1 MPRGH
6 VSSHM
11 VRLMRP
17 VLLLVLVS
25 AAVIATYRL
34 PAIIARADEVRGRGP
49 IPVQEATVQVQVPPG
64 ASGGAIGRQMERAGV
79 IADGGLFATLT
90 ALMGLQGRLAA
101 GTYEFG
107 RGVPVAD
114 AIRRLRAGVTVP
126 AVTVTIPEGRR
137 LEEVAAILERQGV
150 VGAADFLAAAHGDYP
165 PAASVR
171 PLGSTLEGYLFPDT
185 YFFTKHTSGP
195 EVVQRLVATFEE
207 RLSPELRAG
216 IQAQGLTLHE
226 AVTLASIVER
236 EAQVPEERPLIAA
249 AFLNRLRAGMPLQA
263 DPTVQYALASD
274 AASVQRYGWWKRDL
288 TLEDLQVDSPYNT
301 YVRSGL
307 PPGPIC
313 NPGLA
318 ALRAVAFPAPV
329 KYLYFVAKG
338 DGTHAFAETLE
349 EHNRNVARYQR

>member
-1 MPRGH
+1 M
-6 VSSHM
+6 SH
-11 VRLMRP
+11 LTLP
-17 VLLLVLVS
+17 LAFLVLAS
-25 AAVIATYRL
+25 AVYVATLRL
-34 PAIIARADEVRGRGP
+34 PAAVAGAGEVHGRGP
-49 IPVQEATVQVQVPPG
+49 IPVEEATVQVQVAPG
-64 ASGGAIGRQMERAGV
+64 ASGTVIGRQMERAGV

-114 AIRRLRAGVTVP
+114 AVRRVRAGVTVP
-126 AVTVTIPEGRR
+126 AVTVTIPEGKR

-150 VGAADFLAAAHGDYP
+150 VSAADFLAAAHGDYP
-165 PAASVR
+165 QTVARDRPA
-171 PLGSTLEGYLFPDT
+171 GSTLEGYLFPDT
-185 YFFTKHTSGP
+185 YFFTKHTSAQ
-195 EVVQRLVATFEE
+195 EVVERLLTTFEE
-207 RLSPELRAG
+207 RLSTELRAA
-216 IQAQGLTLHE
+216 IQAQGLTLHQ

-263 DPTVQYALASD
+263 DPTVQYALTTD
-274 AASVQRYGWWKRDL
+274 GASVQRYGWWKRDL
-288 TLEDLQVDSPYNT
+288 TVDDLKVDSPYNT
-301 YVRSGL
+301 YARGGL

-318 ALRAVAFPAPV
+318 ALRAVAYPAPV
-329 KYLYFVAKG
+329 RYLYFVARG

>member
-1 MPRGH
+1 M
-6 VSSHM
+6 S
-11 VRLMRP
+11 RLTLP
-17 VLLLVLVS
+17 IAFLVLVS
-25 AAVIATYRL
+25 AAFLATVRL
-34 PAIIARADEVRGRGP
+34 PAVVTGGGEVRGRGP
-49 IPVQEATVQVQVPPG
+49 ITVEEARVQVQVTPG
-64 ASGGAIGRQMERAGV
+64 AGGATIGRQMERAGV

-90 ALMGLQGRLAA
+90 VLMGLQGHLAA

-114 AIRRLRAGVTVP
+114 AVRRIRAGVTVP
-126 AVTVTIPEGRR
+126 SVTVTIPEGKR

-150 VGAADFLAAAHGDYP
+150 VSAADFLAAARGDYAQVVAGDRP
-165 PAASVR
+165 P
-171 PLGSTLEGYLFPDT
+171 GSTLEGYLFPDT
-185 YFFTKHTSGP
+185 YFFTRHANAQ
-195 EVVQRLVATFEE
+195 EVVQRLLATFEE
-207 RLSPELRAG
+207 RLSPDLRAA

-249 AFLNRLRAGMPLQA
+249 VFLNRLHAGMPLQA
-263 DPTVQYALASD
+263 DPTVQYALATDGS
-274 AASVQRYGWWKRDL
+274 SVQQYGWWKRELTTDDL
-288 TLEDLQVDSPYNT
+288 KVDSPYNT
-301 YVRSGL
+301 YARGGL

-318 ALRAVAFPAPV
+318 ALRAVAYPAPV

-338 DGTHAFAETLE
+338 DGTHAFAETLA

>member
-1 MPRGH
+1 VPNH
-6 VSSHM
+6 VS
-11 VRLMRP
+11 RLILP
-17 VLLLVLVS
+17 LGSLALV
-25 AAVIATYRL
+25 AAVAIATLRL
-34 PAIIARADEVRGRGP
+34 PAVIITTDEVRGQGP
-49 IPVQEATVQVQVPPG
+49 IPVEETTVQVQVAPG
-64 ASGGAIGRQMERAGV
+64 TSSAAIGRQMERAGV
-79 IADGGLFATLT
+79 IDDGGLFATLT

-114 AIRRLRAGVTVP
+114 AVRRVRAGVTVP
-126 AVTVTIPEGRR
+126 AVTVTIPEGKR

-150 VGAADFLAAAHGDYP
+150 VSAADFLAAARGEP
-165 PAASVR
+165 PQAAARDR
-171 PLGSTLEGYLFPDT
+171 PAGSTLEGYLFPDT
-185 YFFTKHTSGP
+185 YFFTKHATAQ
-195 EVVQRLVATFEE
+195 EVVQRLRATFEE
-207 RLSPELRAG
+207 RLSPELYAA

-249 AFLNRLRAGMPLQA
+249 VFLNRLRAGMPLQA
-263 DPTVQYALASD
+263 DPTVQYALAAD

-288 TLEDLQVDSPYNT
+288 TVEDLKIDSSYNT

-318 ALRAVAFPAPV
+318 ALRAVAYPAPV
-329 KYLYFVAKG
+329 RYLYFVAKG